1 MFCLLKKNIE
11 DSANLVYKED
21 FSLSFLLK
29 VFVGLFPKKEF
40 DTLLFSDF
48 YHKKRSLTHEQDIKK
63 FPIFEIRALL
73 LEREVTGKWP
83 V

>member
-21 FSLSFLLK
+21 FSLSFVLK

-48 YHKKRSLTHEQDIKK
+48 YHKKKVFNT
-63 FPIFEIRALL
+63 
-73 LEREVTGKWP
+73 
-83 V
+83 